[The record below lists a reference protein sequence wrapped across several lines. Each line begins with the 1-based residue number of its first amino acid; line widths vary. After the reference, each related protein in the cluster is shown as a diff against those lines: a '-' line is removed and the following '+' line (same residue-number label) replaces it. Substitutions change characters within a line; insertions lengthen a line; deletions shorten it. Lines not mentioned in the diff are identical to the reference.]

1 MAASAKK
8 VPGIVSLRMEP
19 LEGRLTVTYD
29 PSIITAERVTL
40 AIQDVID
47 HLDR

>member
-8 VPGIVSLRMEP
+8 IPGIVSLRMEP
-19 LEGRLTVTYD
+19 LDGRLVIRYD
-29 PSIITAERVTL
+29 PAVITAERVTL

>member
-1 MAASAKK
+1 VAAKAKDI
-8 VPGIVSLRMEP
+8 PGIVSLRMQP
-19 LEGRLTVTYD
+19 LDGKLLVRYD
-29 PSIITAERVTL
+29 PAVISADRVAL